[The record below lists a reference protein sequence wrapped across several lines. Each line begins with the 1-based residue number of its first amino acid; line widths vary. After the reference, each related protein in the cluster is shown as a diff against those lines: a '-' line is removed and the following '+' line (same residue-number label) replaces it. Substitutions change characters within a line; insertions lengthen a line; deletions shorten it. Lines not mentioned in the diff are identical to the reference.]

1 MYAVVKVG
9 GHQERVAVG
18 DEIEAHRVAAEPGEQ
33 VRLPAVLLVD
43 EGSVTADAASLG
55 SVAVSA
61 EVVGH
66 HRGPKIKILTYKNKT
81 GSRRRKGHRQSL
93 TRLRITDIS
102 RDGTPAAAGTGST
115 EA

>member
-1 MYAVVKVG
+1 M
-9 GHQERVAVG
+9 
-18 DEIEAHRVAAEPGEQ
+18 
-33 VRLPAVLLVD
+33 LLVD
-43 EGSVTADAASLG
+43 GSSVTSDAESLG

-81 GSRRRKGHRQSL
+81 GNRRRKGHRSAL

-102 RDGTPAAAGTGST
+102 T